1 MKKNLLIVLA
11 ALTVVFPL
19 SANAY
24 DLSFSDINPLFNYG
38 TNTPA
43 ANTTPATIA
52 SSAMNTIAQ
61 LNNQIAST
69 DRAAQNSFLNLVS
82 LLSPQNEAQTM
93 QSKLSSIMSNT
104 ATTQSVK
111 SMAVSQLMTAYASN
125 LASNKASVLSTIAGL
140 SSNDKTTLVNTLA
153 ALAQNE
159 YQYLNIA
166 GDYTKAAGNL
176 AKSSQNM
183 AELANNLMA
192 AKETA
197 NAIRTN
203 AQAIKNVV
211 TQVSSLAQA
220 SGLKTSM

>member
-1 MKKNLLIVLA
+1 MKRSLLLGLA
-11 ALTVVFPL
+11 VLTVSL

-24 DLSFSDINPLFNYG
+24 DLSFSDINPLFNYS
-38 TNTPA
+38 TNTQA
-43 ANTTPATIA
+43 SNTTSETIA
-52 SSAMNTIAQ
+52 NSAMNTISQ
-61 LNNQIAST
+61 LNNKIAST
-69 DRAAQNSFLNLVS
+69 DRDTQNSFFSLVS
-82 LLSPQNEAQTM
+82 LLSPQKEAQTM
-93 QSKLSSIMSNT
+93 QSKLSSIMSN
-104 ATTQSVK
+104 AGTTQSAK

-125 LASNKASVLSTIAGL
+125 LVSNKASVLSTIAGL
-140 SSNDKTTLVNTLA
+140 SANDKTALVNTIT

-176 AKSSQNM
+176 ARTSQNM
-183 AELANNLMA
+183 ATLANNLMA

-211 TQVSSLAQA
+211 TQASSLAQA
-220 SGLKTSM
+220 SGLKTSL